1 MIEHRLGSD
10 PGSDPRLVRLSVG
23 VEELEVCIVLAI
35 YIVQTRV
42 TDPCDL
48 TCRI

>member
-23 VEELEVCIVLAI
+23 AEELEVRAVLVI
-35 YIVQTRV
+35 CVVQTQG
-42 TDPCDL
+42 TDAWDL
-48 TCRI
+48 NDRI